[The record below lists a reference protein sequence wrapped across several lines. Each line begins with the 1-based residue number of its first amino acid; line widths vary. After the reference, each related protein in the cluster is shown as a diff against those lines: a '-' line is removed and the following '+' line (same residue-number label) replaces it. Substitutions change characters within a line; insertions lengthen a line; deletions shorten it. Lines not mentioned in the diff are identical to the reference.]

1 MFGDRGKLL
10 IDTDIIIDHL
20 RGQAMSTSLLKRIII
35 GDEFIG
41 FYSAITEIELFSAET
56 IKDKQVED
64 IMMLLGSMV
73 RADVDSEVAQ
83 CAGRLLGKYRKSNG
97 LEMADAVIAATAIVH
112 GIPVVSRNVK
122 HYSFIS
128 GLILTSPD
136 ILSP

>member
-1 MFGDRGKLL
+1 MFGERGKLL

-20 RGQAMSTSLLKRIII
+20 SGQAISTSLLKRLIV

-56 IKDKQVED
+56 IEDGQAED
-64 IMMLLGSMV
+64 IFLLLGSMV
-73 RADVDSEVAQ
+73 RADVDSDVAQ

-97 LEMADAVIAATAIVH
+97 LEMADAVIAATAMMH
-112 GIPVVSRNVK
+112 GMPVVSRNVK
-122 HYSFIS
+122 HYSFIP

-136 ILSP
+136 IFSS